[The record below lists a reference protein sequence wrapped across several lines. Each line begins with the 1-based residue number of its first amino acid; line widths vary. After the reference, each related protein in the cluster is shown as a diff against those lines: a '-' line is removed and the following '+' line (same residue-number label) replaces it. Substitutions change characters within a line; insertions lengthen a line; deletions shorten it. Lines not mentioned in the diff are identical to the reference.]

1 MHSRHSI
8 NKLLTIALVISLG
21 VTLLQFI
28 GWLLSNSVALLSDTI
43 HVLTDVTALLL
54 TLIAS
59 KVALKSHTPKLTYGY
74 HRAEVLAAL
83 ANGILLIILVFT
95 VSFEVYDRFIEQE
108 KIDSVILIWIAIIGL
123 IANFIVFLILRGAK
137 NIISIRSALMHIFS
151 DALSSLSI
159 IIGGFIIY
167 YTNIL
172 IIDPLISI
180 GISLLILRH
189 AIILIK
195 DTIHILLEGVPEDIS
210 IEMITRTIKDIKGVI
225 DIHDLH
231 IWCITT
237 DLLALSAHIVIEDQ
251 MVSESIKIIDEVKRR
266 MNGFGIRHTTIQLES
281 ERNID
286 INKVNK
292 SDK

>member
-1 MHSRHSI
+1 MHSRDSI
-8 NKLLTIALVISLG
+8 NKLLTIALVISSS
-21 VTLLQFI
+21 VALLEFI

-54 TLIAS
+54 TLMAS

-95 VSFEVYDRFIEQE
+95 VSFEAYDRFIEQE

-123 IANFIVFLILRGAK
+123 IANFITFVILKDIK
-137 NIISIRSALMHIFS
+137 NIISVRSALMHIFS
-151 DALSSLSI
+151 DTLSSLSI
-159 IIGGFIIY
+159 TIGGFMIY

-195 DTIHILLEGVPEDIS
+195 DTIHILLEGVPEGIS
-210 IEMITRTIKDIKGVI
+210 IEIITRTIKDIKGVI

-231 IWCITT
+231 VWCITT

-251 MVSESIKIIDEVKRR
+251 MVSESIKIIDEIKRR

-286 INKVNK
+286 INK